1 MVGAALERSKEW
13 KNVMEEQ
20 SKSERRGI
28 RRNVWVNTA
37 AVLLLLVGVVLGITQ
52 AFILLAVYT
61 LIIVPA

>member
-28 RRNVWVNTA
+28 RRNVWVNNA